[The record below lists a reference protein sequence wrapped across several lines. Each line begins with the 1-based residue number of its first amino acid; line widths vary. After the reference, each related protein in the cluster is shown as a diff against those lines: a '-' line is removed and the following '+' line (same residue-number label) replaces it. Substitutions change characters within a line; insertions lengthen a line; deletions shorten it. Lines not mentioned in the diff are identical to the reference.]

1 MARQTETRTYV
12 FRHYGEDEGW
22 VAALT
27 EKQAERIQKRLD
39 RMENEQGKPP
49 FYLYP
54 MDVATP
60 QEINAIL
67 TETKELGL

>member
-1 MARQTETRTYV
+1 MARQTETKTYV
-12 FRHYGEDEGW
+12 FRPHGEDEGW
-22 VAALT
+22 VAVLT
-27 EKQAERIQKRLD
+27 EKQAERIQKRVD
-39 RMENEQGKPP
+39 KMENERGEPP

-54 MDVATP
+54 MDVATA